1 MPTRDF
7 DRHLRYTSCGDGIQ
21 GSTSTMGN
29 AGNTRG
35 MIAVDK
41 MGGKVLFLDPAT
53 YETQVVLDGFPR
65 TVHELLVVPET
76 GLAYVP
82 IFGDGIHGRN
92 PNPGHL
98 LCIIDLA
105 KRAHVGDIDLR
116 PYIAPHTLKLGPDG
130 LIYIT
135 CENSAVVAV
144 IDRTT
149 HKVVDAIESGSTNGH
164 RLIISPD
171 GQRLYTE
178 NEEDGTVS
186 VIDLPRRKL
195 LRKIETPRAL
205 AGIAISADGRTVVA
219 VDDIEPTL
227 FLIDT
232 ASNRVAETV
241 RLEGVA
247 EAAQIA
253 RYSPD
258 NSWIGVTSLKS
269 NTVSLIDPSFR
280 EQTAIKVG
288 SQPMDMAFRGD
299 ELFVGCQGDG
309 SVHVIDIPK
318 RRAKASFQAGTG
330 CESLGF
336 F

>member
-1 MPTRDF
+1 MENVT
-7 DRHLRYTSCGDGIQ
+7 
-21 GSTSTMGN
+21 
-29 AGNTRG
+29 G
-35 MIAVDK
+35 MIGVDK
-41 MGGKVLFLDPAT
+41 MGAEILFLDPKT
-53 YETQVVLDGFPR
+53 YEVEKTLKGFQR

-76 GLAYVP
+76 GTAYVP

-98 LCIIDLA
+98 LCVIDLKNRTHA
-105 KRAHVGDIDLR
+105 ADIDLR

-144 IDRTT
+144 IDRSTNT
-149 HKVVDAIESGSTNGH
+149 VVHAIDSGSTNGH
-164 RLIISPD
+164 RLIIASD
-171 GQRLYTE
+171 GKRLYTE
-178 NEEDGTVS
+178 NEEDSTVS
-186 VIDLPRRKL
+186 VIDLPKRKL
-195 LRKIETPRAL
+195 LGKISTPRAL
-205 AGIAISADGRTVVA
+205 AGITISPDVRTVIA

-232 ASNRVAETV
+232 AAGKVDATM
-241 RLEGVA
+241 RLEGVP

-258 NSWIGVTSLKS
+258 NKVLAVTSLKS

-280 EQTAIKVG
+280 QQAAVKVG
-288 SQPMDMAFRGD
+288 DQPMDMAFRGD
-299 ELFVGCQGDG
+299 ELFVACQGDG
-309 SVHVIDIPK
+309 SVHVVDIPQ
-318 RRAKASFQAGTG
+318 RRNKHHFQAGKG
-330 CESLGF
+330 CESVGF

>member
-1 MPTRDF
+1 MQNVT
-7 DRHLRYTSCGDGIQ
+7 
-21 GSTSTMGN
+21 
-29 AGNTRG
+29 G
-35 MIAVDK
+35 MIGVDK
-41 MGGKVLFLDPAT
+41 MGAEILFLDPKT
-53 YETQVVLDGFPR
+53 YEVEKTLKGFQR

-76 GLAYVP
+76 GTAYVP

-98 LCIIDLA
+98 LCVIDLKNRTHA
-105 KRAHVGDIDLR
+105 ADIDLR

-144 IDRTT
+144 IDRSTNT
-149 HKVVDAIESGSTNGH
+149 VVHAIDSGSTNGH
-164 RLIISPD
+164 RLIIASD

-178 NEEDGTVS
+178 NEEDSTVS
-186 VIDLPRRKL
+186 VIDLPKRKL
-195 LRKIETPRAL
+195 LGKISTPRAL
-205 AGIAISADGRTVVA
+205 AGITISPDGRTVIA

-232 ASNRVAETV
+232 AAGKVDATM
-241 RLEGVA
+241 RLEGVP

-258 NSWIGVTSLKS
+258 NKVLAVTSLKS

-280 EQTAIKVG
+280 QQAAVKVG
-288 SQPMDMAFRGD
+288 DQPMDMAFRGD
-299 ELFVGCQGDG
+299 ELFVACQGDG
-309 SVHVIDIPK
+309 SVHVVDIPQ
-318 RRAKASFQAGTG
+318 RRNKHHFQAGKG
-330 CESLGF
+330 CESVGF

>member
-1 MPTRDF
+1 MAKT
-7 DRHLRYTSCGDGIQ
+7 GG
-21 GSTSTMGN
+21 
-29 AGNTRG
+29 ARG
-35 MIAVDK
+35 LIAVDK
-41 MGGKVLFLDPAT
+41 MGTKVLFLDPVS
-53 YETQVVLDGFPR
+53 YETQIVLEGFPR
-65 TVHELLVVPET
+65 TVHELLVMPET

-82 IFGDGIHGRN
+82 IFGDGVHGRN

-116 PYIAPHTLKLGPDG
+116 PHIAPHTLKLGPDG
-130 LIYIT
+130 FIYIT

-144 IDRTT
+144 IDRAS

-178 NEEDGTVS
+178 NEEDATVS
-186 VIDLPRRKL
+186 VIDLPKREL
-195 LRKIETPRAL
+195 LGKIATPRAL

-232 ASNRVAETV
+232 ASEQVAHTV
-241 RLEGVA
+241 RLEGVS

-253 RYSPD
+253 RYSD
-258 NSWIGVTSLKS
+258 DFGMIGVTSLKS
-269 NTVSLIDPSFR
+269 GTVSLIDPSFR
-280 EQTAIKVG
+280 RQTAIKVG
-288 SQPMDMAFRGD
+288 EQPMDMAFHGD
-299 ELFVGCQGDG
+299 ELFVACQGDG
-309 SVHVIDIPK
+309 SVHVIDIPA
-318 RRAKASFQAGTG
+318 RRHKASFHAGKG

>member
-1 MPTRDF
+1 MENVT
-7 DRHLRYTSCGDGIQ
+7 
-21 GSTSTMGN
+21 
-29 AGNTRG
+29 G
-35 MIAVDK
+35 MIGVDK
-41 MGGKVLFLDPAT
+41 MGAEILFLDPKT
-53 YETQVVLDGFPR
+53 YEVQKTLKGFQR

-76 GLAYVP
+76 GTAYVP

-98 LCIIDLA
+98 LCVIDLKNRTHA
-105 KRAHVGDIDLR
+105 ADIDLR

-130 LIYIT
+130 FVYIT

-144 IDRTT
+144 IDRSTNT
-149 HKVVDAIESGSTNGH
+149 VVDAIDSGSTNGH
-164 RLIISPD
+164 RLIIAPD

-178 NEEDGTVS
+178 NEEDSTVS
-186 VIDLPRRKL
+186 VIDLPKRKL
-195 LRKIETPRAL
+195 LGKIATPRAL
-205 AGIAISADGRTVVA
+205 AGITISPDGRTVIA

-232 ASNRVAETV
+232 VAGKVEATV
-241 RLEGVA
+241 RLEGVP

-258 NSWIGVTSLKS
+258 NKVLAVTSLRS

-280 EQTAIKVG
+280 RQAAVKVG
-288 SQPMDMAFRGD
+288 DQPMDMAFRGD
-299 ELFVGCQGDG
+299 ELFVACQGDG
-309 SVHVIDIPK
+309 SVHVVDIPQ
-318 RRAKASFQAGTG
+318 RRNKHHFKAGTG
-330 CESLGF
+330 CESVGF

>member
-1 MPTRDF
+1 MQNVT
-7 DRHLRYTSCGDGIQ
+7 
-21 GSTSTMGN
+21 
-29 AGNTRG
+29 G
-35 MIAVDK
+35 MIGVDK
-41 MGGKVLFLDPAT
+41 MGAEILFLDPKT
-53 YETQVVLDGFPR
+53 YEVQKTLKGFQR

-76 GLAYVP
+76 GTAYVP

-98 LCIIDLA
+98 LCVIDLKNRTHA
-105 KRAHVGDIDLR
+105 ADIDLR

-130 LIYIT
+130 FVYIT

-144 IDRTT
+144 IDRSTT
-149 HKVVDAIESGSTNGH
+149 TVVDAIDSGSTNGH
-164 RLIISPD
+164 RLIIAPD

-178 NEEDGTVS
+178 NEEDSTVS
-186 VIDLPRRKL
+186 VIDLPKRKL
-195 LRKIETPRAL
+195 LGKIATPRAL
-205 AGIAISADGRTVVA
+205 AGITISPDGRTVIA

-232 ASNRVAETV
+232 VAGKVEATV
-241 RLEGVA
+241 RLEGVP

-258 NSWIGVTSLKS
+258 NKVLAVTSLRS

-280 EQTAIKVG
+280 RQAAVKVG
-288 SQPMDMAFRGD
+288 DQPMDMAFRGD
-299 ELFVGCQGDG
+299 ELFVACQGDG
-309 SVHVIDIPK
+309 SVHVVDVPQ
-318 RRAKASFQAGTG
+318 RRNKHHFKAGTG
-330 CESLGF
+330 CESVGF

>member
-1 MPTRDF
+1 MENVT
-7 DRHLRYTSCGDGIQ
+7 
-21 GSTSTMGN
+21 
-29 AGNTRG
+29 G
-35 MIAVDK
+35 MIGVDK
-41 MGGKVLFLDPAT
+41 MGAEILFLDPKT
-53 YETQVVLDGFPR
+53 YEVEKTLKGFQR

-76 GLAYVP
+76 GTAYVP

-98 LCIIDLA
+98 LCVIDLKNRTHA
-105 KRAHVGDIDLR
+105 ADIDLR

-144 IDRTT
+144 IDRSTNT
-149 HKVVDAIESGSTNGH
+149 VVDAIDSGSSNGH
-164 RLIISPD
+164 RLIIASD

-178 NEEDGTVS
+178 NEEDSTVS
-186 VIDLPRRKL
+186 VIDLPKRKL
-195 LRKIETPRAL
+195 LGKISTPRAL
-205 AGIAISADGRTVVA
+205 AGITISPDGRTVIA

-232 ASNRVAETV
+232 AAGKVDATM
-241 RLEGVA
+241 RLEGVP

-258 NSWIGVTSLKS
+258 NKVLAVTSLKS

-280 EQTAIKVG
+280 QQAAVKVG
-288 SQPMDMAFRGD
+288 DQPMDMAFRGD
-299 ELFVGCQGDG
+299 ELFVACQGDG
-309 SVHVIDIPK
+309 SVHVVDIPQ
-318 RRAKASFQAGTG
+318 RRNKHHFQAGKG
-330 CESLGF
+330 CESVGF